1 MAKFIGKGVLQQY
14 SQDLFLT
21 NQIKVHDLP
30 TLLKLPDELANI
42 LIVVRDHRK
51 LDFDELIL
59 NGDEVYLYLAV
70 MGG

>member
-1 MAKFIGKGVLQQY
+1 MAKFIGKGVLQKY

-21 NQIKVHDLP
+21 NQIKVRDLP
-30 TLLKLPDELANI
+30 ARLKLPDELANI

-59 NGDEVYLYLAV
+59 DSDEVYLFVAV

>member
-21 NQIKVHDLP
+21 NQIKVRDLP
-30 TLLKLPDELANI
+30 SLLKLPDELAAI
-42 LIVVRDHRK
+42 LIVVRDHHK
-51 LDFDELIL
+51 LDFDELIF
-59 NGDEVYLYLAV
+59 NNDEVYLYMAV

>member
-1 MAKFIGKGVLQQY
+1 MAKFIGKGILQQY
-14 SQDLFLT
+14 SQEIFLIH
-21 NQIKVHDLP
+21 QIKVRDLP

-59 NGDEVYLYLAV
+59 NGDDVYLYMAV

>member
-1 MAKFIGKGVLQQY
+1 MAKFIGKGILQQY
-14 SQDLFLT
+14 SQEIFLT
-21 NQIKVHDLP
+21 NQIKVRDLP
-30 TLLKLPDELANI
+30 TLLKFSDELANI

-59 NGDEVYLYLAV
+59 NGDEVYLYMAV